1 MADTRLEPTLKN
13 LTEAILDQRIDLAKN
28 ITENQNRRYERLEA
42 FSDDLLE
49 FRIELVTLY
58 GKALSMTK
66 EEREEKIE
74 AWGTKTGKAC
84 AEMGISLDSMLKEV
98 PEYRSAIGEI
108 IKETAITYDYPISK
122 LYEIITV
129 LDRTVDD
136 VVYYFCLPFVEFQ
149 TKSLQASQEQMLEMS
164 VPVVPID
171 AGVAVL
177 PLVGTI
183 DTHRAKLIM
192 EESLTKCLEL
202 NVSEFVIDLSG
213 VAMVDTFVAH
223 KLFQVIDSL
232 KLIGVKPKISG
243 ISPEMAQ
250 TIVQLGL
257 NFSDV
262 PSYATLKSAL
272 KEIGF
277 EKKLNEYI

>member
-1 MADTRLEPTLKN
+1 MADTYLEPTLKN
-13 LTEAILDQRIDLAKN
+13 LTDTILEQRVDLAKS
-28 ITENQNRRYERLEA
+28 ITKKQNKRYERLEA
-42 FSDDLLE
+42 LEENLLE
-49 FRIELVTLY
+49 LRIELVTLY
-58 GKALSMTK
+58 GESLSMTI
-66 EEREEKIE
+66 EERQERIE
-74 AWGTKTGKAC
+74 HWGTKTGKAC
-84 AEMGISLDSMLKEV
+84 AEMGISLDSMLREV
-98 PEYRSAIGEI
+98 PEYRTAIGNI
-108 IKETAITYDYPISK
+108 IKETAIAQNYSLSNLYDVLAI
-122 LYEIITV
+122 

-136 VVYYFCLPFVEFQ
+136 VVYYFCLPFVEVQ
-149 TKSLQASQEQMLEMS
+149 TQTLKASQDQMLEMS

-192 EESLTKCLEL
+192 EESLNKCLDL

-250 TIVQLGL
+250 TIIQLGL

-277 EKKLNEYI
+277 EKTK

>member
-1 MADTRLEPTLKN
+1 M
-13 LTEAILDQRIDLAKN
+13 TEALEKSLQYLTGKVLDQRTELAKK
-28 ITENQNRRYERLEA
+28 ITSRQNKRYERLEA
-42 FSDDLLE
+42 FSADLLE

-58 GKALSMTK
+58 GESLSISE
-66 EEREEKIE
+66 EERSEKIQS
-74 AWGTKTGKAC
+74 WGTKTGKAC
-84 AEMGISLDSMLKEV
+84 AEMGISLDSMLREV
-98 PEYRSAIGEI
+98 PEYRSEIGEI
-108 IKETAITYDYPISK
+108 IKEVAIEYEFSAAK
-122 LYEIITV
+122 LYDVITV

-136 VVYYFCLPFVEFQ
+136 VVYYFCLPFVEVQ
-149 TKSLQASQEQMLEMS
+149 TNTLQASQEQMLEMS
-164 VPVVPID
+164 VPVVPIET
-171 AGVAVL
+171 GVAVL

-257 NFSDV
+257 NFTEIS
-262 PSYATLKSAL
+262 SYATLKSAL

-277 EKKLNEYI
+277 EKSMNVYV

>member
-1 MADTRLEPTLKN
+1 MAETHLEPTLKN
-13 LTEAILDQRIDLAKN
+13 LTDTILDQRVELART
-28 ITENQNRRYERLEA
+28 ITEKQNKRYERLEA
-42 FSDDLLE
+42 FADDLLE

-58 GKALSMTK
+58 GEALSMSK
-66 EEREEKIE
+66 DEREERIE
-74 AWGTKTGKAC
+74 SWGTKTGRAC

-98 PEYRSAIGEI
+98 PEYRAAIGEI

-122 LYEIITV
+122 LYEVLTV

-136 VVYYFCLPFVEFQ
+136 VVYYFCLPFVEVQ
-149 TKSLQASQEQMLEMS
+149 TASLQASQEQMLEMS

-192 EESLTKCLEL
+192 EESLTKCLDL

-277 EKKLNEYI
+277 EQRLS

>member
-1 MADTRLEPTLKN
+1 MAETHLEPTLNN
-13 LTEAILDQRIDLAKN
+13 LTEAILDQRIDLAKR
-28 ITENQNRRYERLEA
+28 ITEKQNKRYERLETFA
-42 FSDDLLE
+42 DDLLE
-49 FRIELVTLY
+49 FRIELVSLY
-58 GKALSMTK
+58 GQALSMTQK
-66 EEREEKIE
+66 EREQKIE
-74 AWGTKTGKAC
+74 NWGTVTGKAC
-84 AEMGISLDSMLKEV
+84 AEMGISLDSMLREV

-108 IKETAITYDYPISK
+108 IKETAITYDYSISK
-122 LYEIITV
+122 LYDVLTV

-136 VVYYFCLPFVEFQ
+136 VVYYFCLPFVEVQ

-202 NVSEFVIDLSG
+202 NVDEFVIDLSG

-277 EKKLNEYI
+277 EKKLNAFI